1 MHVCPDNALAAT
13 PILDVLAPEAA
24 RWDFMQT
31 IPNRGELFDKSTVCG
46 NLYRVPAC
54 V

>member
-1 MHVCPDNALAAT
+1 VCPDNALAAT

-31 IPNRGELFDKSTVCG
+31 IPNRGELFDKSTVRWIG
-46 NLYRVPAC
+46 GHNIGV